1 MRVRVPGLMEHDGG
15 SDGVSD
21 ADDQLGDAEITDI
34 EFVDMT
40 SAAGDDFAMDSH
52 IFEPKV
58 EKDPFGRI
66 RLPSRGPVSSPTHAR
81 QETGI
86 NGS

>member
-15 SDGVSD
+15 SDGVSV
-21 ADDQLGDAEITDI
+21 ADDQLEDAEITEI
-34 EFVDMT
+34 EFVDTT
-40 SAAGDDFAMDSH
+40 SAAGDHFAMDSH
-52 IFEPKV
+52 MFEPKV